1 MPDAFDVLAVL
12 VTDGDQPS
20 RSDDFQVVLHAA
32 SGPSGA
38 RLLGRFLHA
47 DDELRQLVR
56 AHLAAEEAVH
66 PERVF
71 AEVVHLPEGRVGN
84 ILSRPVLRGYE
95 IPYLGRSG
103 APADRQLPLS
113 DLLVSVQ
120 GERIVLRSRRLG
132 CEVIPRL
139 TTAHNHIGRGL
150 GVYRFLCALQ
160 YQQVTPGIM
169 WDWGPLALAPFLPRV
184 VSGRLILSR
193 ARWNLGDDGARCLPR
208 AAGRHA
214 VRRRPATAGTTPHA
228 AATWPSPTATTSC

>member
-1 MPDAFDVLAVL
+1 MP
-12 VTDGDQPS
+12 TTS
-20 RSDDFQVVLHAA
+20 S
-32 SGPSGA
+32 S
-38 RLLGRFLHA
+38 
-47 DDELRQLVR
+47 QLVR

-66 PERVF
+66 PERVY

-84 ILSRPVLRGYE
+84 ILCRPVLRGYE

-132 CEVIPRL
+132 CEIIPRL

-160 YQQVTPGIM
+160 YQQVNPGIM
-169 WDWGPLALAPFLPRV
+169 WDWGPLGQAPFLPRV
-184 VSGRLILSR
+184 VSGRVILSR
-193 ARWNLGDDGARCLPR
+193 ARWNLGDSELAAFREPPGPASSPR
-208 AAGRHA
+208 SSGYGNVSACR
-214 VRRRPATAGTTPHA
+214 GT
-228 AATWPSPTATTSC
+228 